1 MRLGT
6 KTQGWTK
13 RDLGDTLVSQQL
25 WIVVSVDNADGYTIQ
40 NANSQTYLTLT
51 DGTGLHIR
59 CIRRIQVVINWNYS
73 GNPASNTPIVG
84 LHDTGSTNQQW
95 VITRTSNQSA
105 YVYVYLIHYSAT
117 ALQLNWLLIR

>member
-13 RDLGDTLVSQQL
+13 RELGDTLVSQQL

-51 DGTGLHIR
+51 DGTSLYIR
-59 CIRRIQVVINWNYS
+59 CIHCIQVVI
-73 GNPASNTPIVG
+73 
-84 LHDTGSTNQQW
+84 D
-95 VITRTSNQSA
+95 
-105 YVYVYLIHYSAT
+105 
-117 ALQLNWLLIR
+117 